1 MGTMDAT
8 ERAAQMTSWLEQA
21 SADEGIVRRVLAG
34 DTEAYAELV
43 ERHRRW
49 AVNLA
54 FQLLGDA
61 EEAEDAAQEAFVIA
75 FRKLGQLRRGQ
86 SFGFWL
92 RRILVNLT
100 LRRRKRLLRQRPED
114 MTRAQ
119 AGGEVNGT
127 RVAVQQVLAQMP
139 DHLAAVLVLRELHS
153 LSYEEIART
162 LSIPIGTVRSRLH
175 AARELFRRL
184 WTMEE

>member
-1 MGTMDAT
+1 MDAT
-8 ERAAQMTSWLEQA
+8 ERTVQMTGWLEEA
-21 SADEGIVRRVLAG
+21 SVDAGLVRRVLAG
-34 DTEAYAELV
+34 DVEAYAELV
-43 ERHRRW
+43 DRHRRW
-49 AVNLA
+49 AINLA
-54 FQLLGDA
+54 YQLLGDA

-75 FRKLGQLRRGQ
+75 YRKLRQLRQGE

-100 LRRRKRLLRQRPED
+100 LRRRRRLARQRPAEFHVPP
-114 MTRAQ
+114 AV
-119 AGGEVNGT
+119 AGVNAT
-127 RVAVQQVLAQMP
+127 RVAVHQVLQQMP
-139 DHLAAVLVLRELHS
+139 DHLAVVLVLRELHA

-184 WTMEE
+184 WTAEE